1 MKIDRKGLKAQ
12 AKQAI
17 RAAAPVFWLV
27 TLVYLL
33 LTEGLST
40 VVGWLAPTFQPADL
54 LWGGTVGW
62 LSLFISILLTLYLWV
77 MDFGYRLWA
86 LRVTRSQQAGYGTLL
101 EGFGIAGR
109 VIAMNLLILLFT
121 FLWSL
126 LLIFVTTILAFFVL
140 DSLFLQLLVMAGIY
154 AAVFAIM
161 LRYAMAPYL
170 LADYPDD
177 GAGAA
182 VRRSV
187 EMMRGRKWEL
197 FKLYVSFLGW
207 ELLGVLL
214 TLLAYLPFLTG
225 ILAQVN
231 SVAQFY
237 SVLSSL
243 IPAAGLALLINLPLT
258 LWLTPYRTAAEAL
271 FYRSILEGRAGRPG
285 RRRRRADVRRN
296 VGTAQPINGYESGAW
311 PGDRLL
317 FRRNRRH
324 GSSFFEQNVNF
335 PGIYWTF
342 SRDTSMILS
351 LCTRPRAPIPSAP
364 RGPRPC
370 AGR

>member
-101 EGFGIAGR
+101 EGFGISGR

-170 LADYPDD
+170 LADRPDD
-177 GAGAA
+177 GAGLAI
-182 VRRSV
+182 RRSM
-187 EMMRGRKWEL
+187 ELMRGWKWEL
-197 FKLYVSFLGW
+197 FKLDFSFLGW
-207 ELLGVLL
+207 LILLEALRLLAACAALAGSGFFALLTQLPAADLPGLIPGYLVWLNDFSGTLATFSDTQVQLFTLFSQVGQGTFASLLGDL
-214 TLLAYLPFLTG
+214 F
-225 ILAQVN
+225 
-231 SVAQFY
+231 S
-237 SVLSSL
+237 
-243 IPAAGLALLINLPLT
+243 LPLL
-258 LWLTPYRTAAEAL
+258 LWLTPYRRVAHAAFYDARQAMPEA
-271 FYRSILEGRAGRPG
+271 A
-285 RRRRRADVRRN
+285 
-296 VGTAQPINGYESGAW
+296 AQDLP
-311 PGDRLL
+311 PL
-317 FRRNRRH
+317 
-324 GSSFFEQNVNF
+324 
-335 PGIYWTF
+335 
-342 SRDTSMILS
+342 
-351 LCTRPRAPIPSAP
+351 
-364 RGPRPC
+364 
-370 AGR
+370 

>member
-101 EGFGIAGR
+101 EGFDIAGR

-271 FYRSILEGRAGRPG
+271 FYRSILEGRPAAPE
-285 RRRRRADVRRN
+285 
-296 VGTAQPINGYESGAW
+296 TEAQS
-311 PGDRLL
+311 
-317 FRRNRRH
+317 
-324 GSSFFEQNVNF
+324 
-335 PGIYWTF
+335 
-342 SRDTSMILS
+342 
-351 LCTRPRAPIPSAP
+351 
-364 RGPRPC
+364 
-370 AGR
+370 